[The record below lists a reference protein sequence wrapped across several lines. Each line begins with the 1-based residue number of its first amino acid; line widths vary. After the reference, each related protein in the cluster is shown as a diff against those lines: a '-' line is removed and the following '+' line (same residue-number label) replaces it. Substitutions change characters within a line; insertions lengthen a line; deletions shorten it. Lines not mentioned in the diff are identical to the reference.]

1 MLPTCVLYVVT
12 ASGADIDDDDDDGG
26 PVHRGSMR
34 DVVSASSSTASPSA
48 FAVPCTSAT
57 PTSA

>member
-48 FAVPCTSAT
+48 FAVPFQI
-57 PTSA
+57 